1 MTILTDQAKSHADNL
16 VLELKN
22 KLSVELSDDDWRTIL
37 RTGQI
42 IALETVILVKNKI
55 NNLQNLVHIFKQQV
69 EKDHETYTYNHT
81 KRNVWGNIS
90 DVRDQ
95 CS

>member
-55 NNLQNLVHIFKQQV
+55 NNL
-69 EKDHETYTYNHT
+69 
-81 KRNVWGNIS
+81 
-90 DVRDQ
+90 
-95 CS
+95 